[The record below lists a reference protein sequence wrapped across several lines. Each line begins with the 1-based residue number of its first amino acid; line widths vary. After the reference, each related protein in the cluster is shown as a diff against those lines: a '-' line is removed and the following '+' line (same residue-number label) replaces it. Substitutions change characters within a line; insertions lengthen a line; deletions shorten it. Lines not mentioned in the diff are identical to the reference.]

1 MLVCGCSSPLRL
13 AKILGATIQLMAT
26 MSTPGATSQSLQS
39 KASQEEFPENYGA
52 TGALAKP
59 RWRQIVLHPDAA
71 CLAFGVLIGIGVCWP
86 MLGGKPLFLLDW
98 VIGPHPQLPSP
109 AMLGLNGGLTAGLLG
124 NVVMTLLIRSIGE
137 AATWLVLFWIFP
149 IAAIGV
155 GRLTGGW
162 IWARLAASALYC
174 VNPWIFNRIYA
185 GDLDLL
191 LGYALLPFAV
201 SSALR
206 VTKAPHAAW
215 SIQALSP
222 LLWWVTLT
230 ALAPHYT
237 WIYGLVLVCVV
248 LVRHPWH
255 WWSLGCLVAWVAG
268 FVVMNSYVLL
278 PHSATELPVRLG
290 TNALA
295 MYQTRAIPHFGLLP
309 TVIALYGFWRA
320 GPGPELPRF
329 VVTGWPLLVLGLLV
343 MIVAGY
349 WAVLRPWGHTRN
361 NGGRKAP
368 ADEPVSGFHASGHCV
383 NQGGGNMQD
392 PRRHLAWILAVIGIA
407 GLFLAMGSQ
416 GPTGAL
422 FTWAYEH
429 VPYFDIMREP
439 QKFLMLT
446 VLAYSVGLGWGI
458 EWISRLNF
466 DSRHSGTMIV
476 AATLGL
482 ALPLGYCPTIFDGLA
497 GQIGPSTIPVAYQ
510 HADQLMGRGAGRVLY
525 LPWHLYEALPFT
537 KNRVVASLG
546 PTVFHRTVLIS
557 GTAQVGAIQSQ
568 PTSVEQ
574 AYITRLL
581 ENPTAIHS
589 FGDDLAHLG
598 VKYVVLVKAVNWRS
612 YLWIAQ
618 EPDLDLLLNRPSLE
632 VWQNSAY
639 YGPGSR
645 MGSARHVRQLSL
657 VAYRI
662 PPGRPGVAEID
673 AAYQPGW
680 VLNGHPGEPSPTG
693 TVEFPVGTRGGVARF
708 EPWGLV
714 KLGDIISAS
723 VFAVLAILVAWD
735 RWRHWAD

>member
-1 MLVCGCSSPLRL
+1 M
-13 AKILGATIQLMAT
+13 
-26 MSTPGATSQSLQS
+26 
-39 KASQEEFPENYGA
+39 
-52 TGALAKP
+52 
-59 RWRQIVLHPDAA
+59 HPDATS
-71 CLAFGVLIGIGVCWP
+71 LALGLLIAIGVCWP
-86 MLGGKPLFLLDW
+86 MLGGRPLFLLDW
-98 VIGPHPQLPSP
+98 VIGPRSKLPSP
-109 AMLGLNGGLTAGLLG
+109 AMLGLDGGLTAGLLG
-124 NVVMTLLIRSIGE
+124 SVVMTLLVRSIGE
-137 AATWLVLFWIFP
+137 AATWLALFCVFP
-149 IAAIGV
+149 IAAVGI

-162 IWARLAASALYC
+162 RWGRLAASAFYC
-174 VNPWIFNRIYA
+174 VNPWVFNRIYA
-185 GDLDLL
+185 GDIELL

-206 VTKAPHAAW
+206 ATETIHGARP
-215 SIQALSP
+215 IQVLSP
-222 LLWWVTLT
+222 LLWWVVLT

-237 WIYGLVLVCVV
+237 WIYGLILVCVV
-248 LVRHPWH
+248 VVHRPWH
-255 WWSLGCLVAWVAG
+255 WWLFACLAIWITG
-268 FVVMNSYVLL
+268 FVVMNSYILL
-278 PHSATELPVRLG
+278 PHSATELPIRVG
-290 TNALA
+290 PTNLA
-295 MYQTRAIPHFGLLP
+295 MYRTAAIPHFGLLP
-309 TVIALYGFWRA
+309 TVISLYGFWRV
-320 GPGPELPRF
+320 GPGPQLPRS
-329 VVTGWPLLVLGLLV
+329 VITGWPALMAALLVV
-343 MIVAGY
+343 IVAGY
-349 WAVLRPWGHTRN
+349 WSSLYSRDNKKARTTREN
-361 NGGRKAP
+361 DAP
-368 ADEPVSGFHASGHCV
+368 
-383 NQGGGNMQD
+383 QK
-392 PRRHLAWILAVIGIA
+392 RLALILVVIGVA
-407 GLFLAMGSQ
+407 GLLLSMGSQ
-416 GPTGAL
+416 GPTSAI
-422 FTWAYEH
+422 FTWAYDH

-446 VLAYSVGLGWGI
+446 TLAYSVGLGWGI
-458 EWISRLNF
+458 ERISRSSLR
-466 DSRHSGTMIV
+466 SKHSASLV
-476 AATLGL
+476 LAAALGI
-482 ALPLGYCPTIFDGLA
+482 ALPLGYSATIFDGLA
-497 GQIGPSTIPVAYQ
+497 GQIGPSTIPGAYQ
-510 HADQLMGRGAGRVLY
+510 HADQLMGRGPGRVLY

-568 PTSVEQ
+568 PTSLEQ

-598 VKYVVLVKAVNWRS
+598 VKYVVLVKAVNWQS
-612 YLWIAQ
+612 YLWIAHQ
-618 EPDLDLLLNRPSLE
+618 PDLDLLLNRPSLE

-645 MGSARHVRQLSL
+645 MGSSRHVRQLSL

-735 RWRHWAD
+735 RWRHWADW